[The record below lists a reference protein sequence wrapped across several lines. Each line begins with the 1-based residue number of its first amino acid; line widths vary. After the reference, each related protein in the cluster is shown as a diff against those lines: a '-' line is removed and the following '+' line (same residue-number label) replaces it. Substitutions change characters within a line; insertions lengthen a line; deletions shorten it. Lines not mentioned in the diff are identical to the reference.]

1 MIDERLISVGVEA
14 IEFCAI
20 STEVLQNA
28 FTVCIMIARDKDTN
42 EPYVLARGVSICS
55 VSDNHV
61 IKEGKNRAYGRA
73 AKAAITKQSSG
84 PINAEMDRWDLGTV
98 LRQYKAKT
106 QEKVEF
112 FETYIKPE
120 LDNLGVPI
128 RRIKQKRRGGVE
140 IDQFLFDIPK
150 TYPVELASQYFDY
163 KSEYMPD
170 GQHLSEFEITV
181 LQAYDERTKK
191 T

>member
-42 EPYVLARGVSICS
+42 ERS